1 MVFCINS
8 RSAGQCP
15 FHARMGLIV
24 RPVGIVS
31 AAAMR
36 VRSKERRLTPASRA
50 RRYARVSAAVGGEGA
65 EGEAREAESRMEE
78 EAEVVAAGKVNAA
91 EGQKLIADADEAK
104 AEKTQ
109 EDAVAKAEEVEEA
122 EEELLWASPP
132 VASPP
137 VALPL
142 PLPLGLPFTW

>member
-1 MVFCINS
+1 
-8 RSAGQCP
+8 
-15 FHARMGLIV
+15 MGLIV

-78 EAEVVAAGKVNAA
+78 EAEVVEAGKVNAA

-109 EDAVAKAEEVEEA
+109 EDAVAKTEEVEEAEEAEEA
-122 EEELLWASPP
+122 EEELLW
-132 VASPP
+132 ASPP